1 MTLPNLPG
9 IYVWVDT
16 IFVALYIC
24 VWLFLTWHFSMFVIK
39 GRFRKAFIEG
49 NWPEHEARP
58 PLAPKVAH
66 AIHMFGM
73 IILGFSGM
81 MIRFPA
87 FDRTP
92 MRYLHYIVMI
102 PVILTTLWRI
112 WYAFRSKTNAD
123 WREFAITKVDLN
135 TALGVLAYYGYVS
148 DSKPHVAKYNVMQ
161 KMSYNLFLY
170 MMLAQMLTGILIW
183 RLPLP
188 IVDASVYQGAAAL
201 IGASGIIWV
210 RLLHYILNWGF
221 IIMMTVHAYLA
232 FSVDVPCM
240 LDFFGLK
247 EMEVHP
253 HGHGDDHGHGDHDS
267 EPDLGAAPAI

>member
-1 MTLPNLPG
+1 MTLPNLPA

-16 IFVALYIC
+16 IFVALYVC
-24 VWLFLTWHFSMFVIK
+24 VWLFLIWHFSMFVIK

-58 PLAPKVAH
+58 PLAPKLAH
-66 AIHMFGM
+66 AFHMFGM
-73 IILGFSGM
+73 IILGFTGM
-81 MIRFPA
+81 YIRFP
-87 FDRTP
+87 FFYGGRSL
-92 MRYLHYIVMI
+92 MRNIHYVVMI
-102 PVILTTLWRI
+102 IVILTLIWRV

-123 WREFAITKVDLN
+123 WREFAIGKPDID

-170 MMLAQMLTGILIW
+170 MMIVQVITGLLIW
-183 RLPLP
+183 RTPLPL
-188 IVDASVYQGAAAL
+188 IGSMYGLTTAL
-201 IGASGIIWV
+201 LTASGVVWI
-210 RLLHYILNWGF
+210 RLFHYILNWGF

-240 LDFFGLK
+240 LDFFGIK
-247 EMEVHP
+247 AMEVHP
-253 HGHGDDHGHGDHDS
+253 DSHGHGHGQDDDS
-267 EPDLGAAPAI
+267 ELEPQPAI